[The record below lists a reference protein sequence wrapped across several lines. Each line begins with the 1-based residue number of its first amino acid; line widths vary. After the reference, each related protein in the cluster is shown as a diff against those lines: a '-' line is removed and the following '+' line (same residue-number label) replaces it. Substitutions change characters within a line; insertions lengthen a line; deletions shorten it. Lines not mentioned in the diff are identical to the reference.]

1 MTEAVVIGRL
11 TLTIEAEKE
20 DGEISYRLGR
30 LDAFGQYDDIDAH

>member
-11 TLTIEAEKE
+11 TLTIEEKE